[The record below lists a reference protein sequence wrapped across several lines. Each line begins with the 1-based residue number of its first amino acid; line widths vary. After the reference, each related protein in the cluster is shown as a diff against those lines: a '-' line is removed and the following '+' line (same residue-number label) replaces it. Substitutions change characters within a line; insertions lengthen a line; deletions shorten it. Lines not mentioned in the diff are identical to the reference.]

1 MKNRC
6 TLKSIAVL
14 LVLSIC
20 MSFIPTSVYAI
31 TVSDID
37 ETDGRSAFEDAN
49 LTFSAFDV
57 GDSSQ
62 DEVAIVKQ
70 WMESFGY
77 TDIGSY
83 NNAEEDIDPQTIKE
97 IGRYSDV
104 IYINGHGERYANM
117 RIQNAAGTVVGYLC
131 ADLSSTSQHS
141 YNVPRVVI
149 GAQWLS
155 GSTTK
160 TNSYWN
166 MGTKWGILAQCA
178 QLNFGS
184 VGAGGHWNG
193 LSSAEMWARTMLGDG
208 EQVHGYLGYYNTA
221 PGGSTHTNRL
231 ETFFGYQGMSLIEAW
246 AAAHTRLIGSSDWAA
261 VYRSEHADDFFT
273 DMSGVYNTSDH
284 EIYYVSRSV
293 GDTGIDFQANT
304 SHIEE
309 MALQISDGNLPVF
322 VNDATIS
329 RSGEGIYSR
338 LQKSL
343 INGRS
348 GILNIEDSGMITY
361 YAEDRNWGYDNLSYT
376 LSDLEAISVAEDI
389 LEEQG
394 LLPNGN
400 YRASVSKIQ
409 RVKLDLSG
417 GKKNAPETIEY
428 VVSFYRTYNG
438 IDVLSDQEVGIL
450 VSFDAKGLTELRYLW
465 RELDCNSDIK
475 NVTTDILTISQASE
489 IFEKEIEA
497 GTSIVVDSAGTS
509 KHNTYVSIAYMQI
522 EGTVRPVYVFSTD
535 TNYTNSIF
543 VDMHTG
549 EVLCPN

>member
-14 LVLSIC
+14 LVLGIC

-37 ETDGRSAFEDAN
+37 ETEESRAFEDAN

-62 DEVAIVKQ
+62 DEAAIVKQ

-83 NNAEEDIDPQTIKE
+83 NNAEEAVSAQTIKE
-97 IGRYSDV
+97 IGRNSDV
-104 IYINGHGERYANM
+104 IYINGHGEKYANM
-117 RIQNAAGTVVGYLC
+117 RIQNSAGTVVGYLC

-141 YNVPRVVI
+141 CNVPRVVI
-149 GAQWLS
+149 GAQWLP

-166 MGTKWGILAQCA
+166 MGTKWGILAQCS

-246 AAAHTRLIGSSDWAA
+246 SAAHTRLIGSSDWAA
-261 VYRSEHADDFFT
+261 VYHSEHADDFFT
-273 DMSGVYNTSDH
+273 DMSGVYNGSDH
-284 EIYYVSRSV
+284 EIYYIGRNI

-304 SHIEE
+304 SSVEE
-309 MALQISDGNLPVF
+309 MALQVSDGNTPVF
-322 VNDATIS
+322 VNDSTKS
-329 RSGEGIYSR
+329 QSVEGIYTR
-338 LQKSL
+338 LRKSI
-343 INGRS
+343 INDRS
-348 GILNIEDSGMITY
+348 GVLNIEDNGMITY
-361 YAEDRNWGYDNLSYT
+361 YAVDRNWGDNNLSYT
-376 LSDLEAISVAEDI
+376 LSDREAISVAEDI

-394 LLPNGN
+394 LLPDDN

-417 GKKNAPETIEY
+417 KSKNVPETIEY

-438 IDVLSDQEVGIL
+438 IDVLSNQEDGIL
-450 VSFDAKGLTELRYLW
+450 VSFDTKGLTELRYLW
-465 RELDCNSDIK
+465 REMDYNSDIK
-475 NVTTDILTISQASE
+475 NGTTDILTISQASE

-497 GTSIVVDSAGTS
+497 GTSVIVDSADKNTY
-509 KHNTYVSIAYMQI
+509 NTYVSVAYMQI
-522 EGTVRPVYVFSTD
+522 EGKVRPVYVFSTD
-535 TNYTNSIF
+535 TNYANSIF

-549 EVLCPN
+549 EVLCPA